1 MSTQT
6 TNFGWNKPGV
16 NSPTDQD
23 IWGNQLNNN
32 LDSQDT
38 LIYTIS
44 TSGIGTSRP
53 SYSKNGTLWIN
64 DTINPWVLNVYDGF
78 EDVPLGQINT
88 STHQFTPANGVM
100 LVNKGDLLT
109 SDGTE
114 NSILSVGSD
123 GQFLAANSTTTTG
136 LQWVYAPT
144 VIQKTADQSIISNT
158 TLAND
163 NTLFFTMDANA
174 NYAIELCVFY
184 SSASA
189 QVIQFTFA
197 GTSTPNN
204 FFANVNISGN
214 ANNTLINSFFTAYTT
229 ITTAPSQTN
238 GIIKAWILVQNGTN
252 SGVFSF
258 QWAQN
263 TSSTTPLTVLG
274 GSYLRYT

>member
-32 LDSQDT
+32 LDSQDS

-53 SYSKNGTLWIN
+53 SYTHDGTLWIDN
-64 DTINPWVLNVYDGF
+64 TGNPWVLNVYDGF
-78 EDVPLGQINT
+78 DDVPLGQINT

-100 LVNKGDLLT
+100 LVDKGDLLT
-109 SDGTE
+109 SDGSS
-114 NSILSVGSD
+114 NASLPVGIN
-123 GQFLAANSTTTTG
+123 GQFLSANSSTTTG
-136 LQWVYAPT
+136 LEWVYAPT
-144 VIQKTADQSIISNT
+144 VIQKTDNQSIISTT

-163 NTLFFTMDANA
+163 DTLFFTMEANA

-184 SSASA
+184 SSPIA
-189 QVIQFTFA
+189 QIIKFTFA
-197 GTSTPNN
+197 GDVTANN
-204 FFANVNISGN
+204 VFGNVNISGS
-214 ANNTLINSFFTAYTT
+214 ANSTLTNSFFTAYTT
-229 ITTAPSQTN
+229 TINATSQTS